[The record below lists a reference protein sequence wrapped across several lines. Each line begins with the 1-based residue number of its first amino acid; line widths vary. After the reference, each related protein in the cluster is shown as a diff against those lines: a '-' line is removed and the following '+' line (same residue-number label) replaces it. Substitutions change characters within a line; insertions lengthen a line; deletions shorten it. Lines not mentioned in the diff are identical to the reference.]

1 MTVSEAKK
9 RANNKW
15 VNANYKRVNLALT
28 KDEYAEVEE
37 YCNLHGISKN
47 SFFKQAAKE
56 KLEREK

>member
-15 VNANYKRVNLALT
+15 VNANYKRVNLALN
-28 KDEYAEVEE
+28 KEEYAEIEA
-37 YCNLHGISKN
+37 YCNKHELSKN

>member
-15 VNANYKRVNLALT
+15 VNANCKRVNLALT
-28 KDEYAEVEE
+28 KEEYAEVED
-37 YCNLHGISKN
+37 YCNKHDLSKN